1 MKPKVGDTLMS
12 SHNGDK
18 ERIPLIYLLLIS
30 LGVSHYFE
38 KEELLNKA
46 FQDSLDT
53 VAVMFEVF
61 RLRTQHVLRRV
72 QEIQR

>member
-1 MKPKVGDTLMS
+1 MKPKVR
-12 SHNGDK
+12 DK
-18 ERIPLIYLLLIS
+18 ESIPLIYMLLIS
-30 LGVSHYFE
+30 FGVSHYFDM
-38 KEELLNKA
+38 EELLNKA

-61 RLRTQHVLRRV
+61 RLRTQHVLRCV